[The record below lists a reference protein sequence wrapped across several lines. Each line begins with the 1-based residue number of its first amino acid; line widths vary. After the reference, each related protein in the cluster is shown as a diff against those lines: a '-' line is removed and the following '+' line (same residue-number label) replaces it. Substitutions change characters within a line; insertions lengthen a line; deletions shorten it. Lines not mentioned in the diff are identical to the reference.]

1 MSRKLDKKTRE
12 ALEFKRQLQKKQ
24 REEKRQKLRE
34 EKAKKE
40 KEAKLEKARLDALKN
55 LLEPTREELRAA
67 AGDVHTY
74 QSIVKLMFPK
84 AEHGAGIYIRTFIY
98 KQTARPLLF
107 HIAHSK
113 IVHTLDLSN
122 MFLRDDVGLYIA
134 DCIKQNTSI
143 KVLCLGNNLFTD
155 TTAKHLGEALKI
167 NCTVQCLSLEANKS
181 ITKRKRP
188 NRGGKNA
195 NAKEIAE
202 DSGITTL
209 VNSISCN
216 KSIHTMNMTH
226 CNLEA
231 KHGKA
236 FASSLVSNKTMTS
249 LDISLGNPD
258 IEFVDLES
266 MRKVIERNYK
276 GVLKAEALKKERYD
290 MQEPERHKRY
300 LEIVKEKKLDEMK
313 REVDKRI
320 NKMVEEEEEKLRL
333 EAQHKLSLQLA
344 QMRDAEERE
353 RYRLRRIAN
362 AKGNSGKKGKAAAKA
377 KRKK

>member
-1 MSRKLDKKTRE
+1 
-12 ALEFKRQLQKKQ
+12 
-24 REEKRQKLRE
+24 
-34 EKAKKE
+34 
-40 KEAKLEKARLDALKN
+40 
-55 LLEPTREELRAA
+55 
-67 AGDVHTY
+67 
-74 QSIVKLMFPK
+74 
-84 AEHGAGIYIRTFIY
+84 
-98 KQTARPLLF
+98 
-107 HIAHSK
+107 
-113 IVHTLDLSN
+113 
-122 MFLRDDVGLYIA
+122 
-134 DCIKQNTSI
+134 
-143 KVLCLGNNLFTD
+143 
-155 TTAKHLGEALKI
+155 
-167 NCTVQCLSLEANKS
+167 
-181 ITKRKRP
+181 
-188 NRGGKNA
+188 
-195 NAKEIAE
+195 
-202 DSGITTL
+202 
-209 VNSISCN
+209 
-216 KSIHTMNMTH
+216 MNMTH